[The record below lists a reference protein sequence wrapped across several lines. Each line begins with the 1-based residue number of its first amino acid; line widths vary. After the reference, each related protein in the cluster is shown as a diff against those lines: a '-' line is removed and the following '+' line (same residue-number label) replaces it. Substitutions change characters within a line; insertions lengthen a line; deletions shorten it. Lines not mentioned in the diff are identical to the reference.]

1 MRTWALVAAVIV
13 TLLAAAHASS
23 QEPAPVCISPEEARN
38 LEMRIN
44 ILNAR
49 LLGNE
54 IKMNGLF
61 IQYIEAHHESEQ

>member
-1 MRTWALVAAVIV
+1 
-13 TLLAAAHASS
+13 
-23 QEPAPVCISPEEARN
+23 
-38 LEMRIN
+38 MRIN

-61 IQYIEAHHESEQ
+61 IQYIETHHESEQ

>member
-1 MRTWALVAAVIV
+1 
-13 TLLAAAHASS
+13 
-23 QEPAPVCISPEEARN
+23 
-38 LEMRIN
+38 MRIN